1 MVLFI
6 LQVNVVGSHHQLQ
19 FQCLKRRPADNHFD
33 VKQGR
38 LTVVNPLC
46 KLLVPAC
53 HLLDDFV
60 NVVLIDV
67 PLVSG
72 DIVLWPVYQ
81 HDIKDIARGF
91 DEPVALLCN
100 ILPFHTWYD
109 GTIFRAV
116 GVDDVRYLVE

>member
-6 LQVNVVGSHHQLQ
+6 LQVDVVGSHHQLQ
-19 FQCLKRRPADNHFD
+19 FQCLERCPADNHLD

-38 LTVVNPLC
+38 LTIVNPLC

-60 NVVLIDV
+60 NVILIDV
-67 PLVSG
+67 PFVSG
-72 DIVLWPVYQ
+72 DIVLRAVNQ
-81 HDIKDIARGF
+81 HDIQNIARGF
-91 DEPVALLCN
+91 DELVTLLCD
-100 ILPFHTWYD
+100 ILSFHTWYN
-109 GTIFRAV
+109 GTVFRAV